1 MVFNWVYRLLR
12 SRHQEQMEHKAAEMV
27 QEALKRLGPSQ

>member
-12 SRHQEQMEHKAAEMV
+12 SRHQEQMEHKAAELV
-27 QEALKRLGPSQ
+27 QEAVERIGPSH